1 MSDEIAGE
9 VRKIKG
15 VKTVGALMG
24 DNSSMM
30 GLSTGGGTSKSF
42 NAMIILDEEYA
53 IKIKR

>member
-42 NAMIILDEEYA
+42 NAIDHFG
-53 IKIKR
+53 